1 MQVLKESQVKEK
13 KFVAA
18 DLEKCTG
25 CGVCELVCALKRE
38 KVYNPRLSRIKILR
52 LYRLVNISIACKLCE
67 HAPCVTACPLDCLVQ
82 SEKTCVILVDEDKC
96 DCCGWCIEACP
107 YGAVVL
113 NPEKETVMMCDLY
126 DGEPQCVEWCPEEA
140 LDLVTQKEFDVNL
153 RKATANKLIDETL
166 SLPNNNSGK
175 LETLENHQVKKR
187 DDAGFLLDVNGKE
200 ETRKSLNLLVEA
212 FSEPKPIDILI
223 YGMYVKKHLA
233 SMAQGASIEKIEKT
247 LKWLDDA
254 IKLVE
259 KSGKQ

>member
-1 MQVLKESQVKEK
+1 MQVLKKSQVTEK

-52 LYRLVNISIACKLCE
+52 LYRLANLSIACKFCKN
-67 HAPCVTACPLDCLVQ
+67 APCVTACPLDCLVK
-82 SEKTCVILVDEDKC
+82 SETDVILVDEAKC
-96 DCCGWCIEACP
+96 DCCGWCMEACP

-113 NPEKETVMMCDLY
+113 NPEKQTVMMCDLC

-140 LDLVTQKEFDVNL
+140 LALVTQKEFDANL
-153 RKATANKLIDETL
+153 RKATANKLIDHEQ
-166 SLPNNNSGK
+166 G
-175 LETLENHQVKKR
+175 EQR
-187 DDAGFLLDVNGKE
+187 DRKERDNTGFLNE
-200 ETRKSLNLLVEA
+200 EKNESLELLVEA

-233 SMAQGASIEKIEKT
+233 CIIPGSSTAKIEKT
-247 LKWLDDA
+247 LKWLGDA
-254 IKLVE
+254 IKVAE